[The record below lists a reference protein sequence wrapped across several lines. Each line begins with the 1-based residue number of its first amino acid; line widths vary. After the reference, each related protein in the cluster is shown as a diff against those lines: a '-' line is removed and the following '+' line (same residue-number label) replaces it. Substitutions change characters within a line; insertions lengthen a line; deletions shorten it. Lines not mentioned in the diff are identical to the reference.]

1 MLQSRLWDS
10 FRYRAPIDILVD
22 TTIKVYDIRKA
33 NISVFREAGIL
44 DDQTYRYL
52 YQAEK
57 LEREIYIG
65 NLLAANPGYSITLSE
80 GIKEAKKKFFDLN
93 NIQDAEVLEID
104 NDAVYLLSDRSVL
117 QQVSDYV
124 FFNDAESYTSF
135 YTDGK
140 LRYFY
145 YANRITRQEN
155 LKVKG
160 LGEYGSMV
168 HANFMID
175 FLKVLFHTAQFE
187 GSDKAIE
194 LLRHFYS
201 QYISKSLDINF
212 YRELNS
218 QSGFAFV
225 DMNTLHKIYTNIPD
239 YHYKNI
245 IDISYNE
252 KILRKFNQLLA
263 SRYFKGK

>member
-1 MLQSRLWDS
+1 MLQSRLWGN
-10 FRYRAPIDILVD
+10 FRYRAPIDIFVD
-22 TTIKVYDIRKA
+22 STIKVYDIRKA

-52 YQAEK
+52 YQADK

-65 NLLAANPGYSITLSE
+65 KLLASNPGYSQILSK
-80 GIKEAKKKFFDLN
+80 GIKDAKKKFFDLN
-93 NIQDAEVLEID
+93 NVQDAEVLEID
-104 NDAVYLLSDRSVL
+104 NDAIYLLSDRSVL

-124 FFNDAESYTSF
+124 FFNEAETYTSF

-145 YANRITRQEN
+145 YANRITRQEY

-160 LGEYGSMV
+160 LGDYGSAV
-168 HANFMID
+168 HENFMID

-194 LLRHFYS
+194 LLRVFYS
-201 QYISKSLDINF
+201 QYVSRSLDINF
-212 YRELNS
+212 YRELNAKS
-218 QSGFAFV
+218 AFAFV
-225 DMNTLHKIYTNIPD
+225 DMHTQDRMYTEVPD
-239 YHYKNI
+239 FRYRNI

-252 KILRKFNQLLA
+252 KILRRLNQLLS